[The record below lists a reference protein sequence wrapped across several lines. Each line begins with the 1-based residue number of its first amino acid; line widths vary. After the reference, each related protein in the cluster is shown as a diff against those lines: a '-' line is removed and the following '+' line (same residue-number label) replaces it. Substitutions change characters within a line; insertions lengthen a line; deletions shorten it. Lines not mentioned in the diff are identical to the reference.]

1 MDLKVLKAFLTVC
14 KTGNITK
21 AAEEIYVSQPALSR
35 QIQDLEEELGCKL
48 LNRHTRSLSL
58 TESGYLFQL
67 RAQEILELSA
77 QAKRELSQ
85 QGELGG
91 TIVLGVVESSVMEYL
106 SKKIKKFREK
116 HPRIRFHIHS
126 AAGDELRRKI
136 DSDKLDLAVLIEP
149 VEIAKY
155 KSVPLETK
163 ERWGLVVRE
172 DSVEEERLAFS
183 KKEAASLELILPSR
197 DIVIEEICEWLG
209 VSEKDL
215 KIVALHNLLSN
226 ATAMVQNGLGSS
238 LCIEGSFTNRGCPG
252 LRFVPI
258 EPEMIS
264 GHVLIRKKNKS
275 LSKIAEQF
283 WEFLE
288 EETKKEHEV
297 EV

>member
-58 TESGYLFQL
+58 KESGYLFQL

>member
-1 MDLKVLKAFLTVC
+1 M
-14 KTGNITK
+14 
-21 AAEEIYVSQPALSR
+21 
-35 QIQDLEEELGCKL
+35 
-48 LNRHTRSLSL
+48 
-58 TESGYLFQL
+58 
-67 RAQEILELSA
+67 SA
-77 QAKRELSQ
+77 RAKRELSQ

-106 SKKIKKFREK
+106 SRKIKKFREK
-116 HPRIRFHIHS
+116 YSRIKFHIHS
-126 AAGDELRRKI
+126 ATGEELRKKI
-136 DSDKLDLAVLIEP
+136 DADKLDLAVLIEP
-149 VEIAKY
+149 VEVAKY
-155 KSVPLETK
+155 KSVPLDIK
-163 ERWGLVVRE
+163 ERWGVVVRE
-172 DSVEEERLAFS
+172 DSVEQERLAFS

-258 EPEMIS
+258 EPEMTS
-264 GHVLIRKKNKS
+264 GHVLIRKRNKS
-275 LSKIAEQF
+275 LPKIAEHF

-288 EETKKEHEV
+288 EEIRKDHEV
-297 EV
+297 EA